1 MIRKSL
7 TVCLLL
13 ISCSQKSTPEHTSAA
28 PPGGLPPID
37 QQGAPTLP
45 SSHPDMGGQL
55 PAGHPQLPAGHPS
68 VAGGS
73 GSAPDD
79 GTENFDPRAQAIDP
93 TKVLSGKIELS
104 PKVRANV
111 KPGDVIYLS
120 VRQSQDGMPGQILA
134 VDRFEA
140 KDLPISFLVDGH
152 KAMVPGT
159 DFKGKVI
166 ISARVDKDGDAM
178 TKNPG
183 DVEGKT
189 VTEIPNKRVVVTL
202 DTVLQ

>member
-1 MIRKSL
+1 MIRKTL
-7 TVCLLL
+7 TVCLLFL
-13 ISCSQKSTPEHTSAA
+13 SCSQKSTAPTAAA

-37 QQGAPTLP
+37 EQAPTLP
-45 SSHPDMGGQL
+45 SSHPDMGMGEKL

-68 VAGGS
+68 VGGGS
-73 GSAPDD
+73 TSGDE
-79 GTENFDPRAQAIDP
+79 GTENFDPRAQPIDP

-120 VRQSQDGMPGQILA
+120 VRQSQDGLPGQILA

-140 KDLPISFLVDGH
+140 KDFPISFLVDGH

>member
-1 MIRKSL
+1 MIRKSFA
-7 TVCLLL
+7 VCLLL
-13 ISCSQKSTPEHTSAA
+13 VSCSQKSTPAPTAAA
-28 PPGGLPPID
+28 PPGGLPPLD
-37 QQGAPTLP
+37 QAPSMPTT
-45 SSHPDMGGQL
+45 HPDMGGQL

-68 VAGGS
+68 VGGNS
-73 GSAPDD
+73 DEA
-79 GTENFDPRAQAIDP
+79 TENFDPRAQPIDP

-120 VRQSQDGMPGQILA
+120 VRQSQDGLPGQILA